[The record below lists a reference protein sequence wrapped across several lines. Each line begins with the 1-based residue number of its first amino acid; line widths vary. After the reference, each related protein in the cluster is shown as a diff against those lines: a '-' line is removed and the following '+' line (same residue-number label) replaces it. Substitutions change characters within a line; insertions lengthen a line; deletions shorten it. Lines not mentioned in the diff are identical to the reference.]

1 MDIMS
6 TTEPK
11 SDQQNYDD
19 VANSP
24 RTVTITKVVAGS
36 AEQPVEIHLA
46 EFPGRPYK
54 PSKSMRRVL
63 VAAWGPEA
71 SAYVGRRITL
81 YGDPSVKFGGI
92 ALGGIKISHLSDIK
106 ETHTMMLTETRGK
119 RNPHTIN
126 PLADAVI
133 VEDGEVVPKQ
143 VIPELIPNEPSE
155 PSEAPEP
162 KPSITPAQ
170 VKLMGALMGKLQIK
184 DHAQAVEYCAGIIG
198 HDIKSRNDLTKGEAQ
213 WVLDALKADQDVQDA
228 GEPGE
233 PTFDEPTLKDPS

>member
-1 MDIMS
+1 MDITS

-11 SDQQNYDD
+11 SDQQNFDD
-19 VANSP
+19 VATSP

-36 AEQPVEIHLA
+36 AEQPVEIHIA

-133 VEDGEVVPKQ
+133 VEDGGVK
-143 VIPELIPNEPSE
+143 SD
-155 PSEAPEP
+155 
-162 KPSITPAQ
+162 PSITAAQ
-170 VKLMGALMGKLQIK
+170 VKLMGTLMGKLHIT
-184 DHAQAVEYCAGIIG
+184 DRALALEYCNGIIG
-198 HDIKSRNDLTKGEAQ
+198 RTIESRNDLTKAEAQ
-213 WVLDALKADQDVQDA
+213 WVLESLTADKNAHDSS
-228 GEPGE
+228 EPAK
-233 PTFDEPTLKDPS
+233 PTLKDES